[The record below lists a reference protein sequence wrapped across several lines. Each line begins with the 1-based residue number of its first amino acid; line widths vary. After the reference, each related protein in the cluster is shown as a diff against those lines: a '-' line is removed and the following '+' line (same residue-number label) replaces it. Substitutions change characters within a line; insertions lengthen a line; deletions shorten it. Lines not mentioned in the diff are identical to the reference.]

1 MQAAA
6 AVAAPSDA
14 EQQPQEVLLL
24 AALNGDV
31 GAALELRRRQLKRY
45 ELRRRQL
52 RLDDELK
59 RQKVSDAAAASL
71 PSPTPGGAR
80 GSSGVPEANQAVL
93 LDALLRHALS
103 GAGAWI
109 DGSDLVLPWDAP
121 AAAAAAEPTEPLAT
135 LDALH
140 SRVFLEDRLRAELSA
155 REASL
160 RELRSQS
167 TALVAERDAL
177 LTAAGASAAGTAGG
191 VLRPRFQMRDGEA
204 AIDRG
209 GDLAAATST
218 KKTS

>member
-52 RLDDELK
+52 RLDELK

-71 PSPTPGGAR
+71 PSPAPGGAR

-140 SRVFLEDRLRAELSA
+140 SRVFLEDRLRVELSA